1 MKNKMKDHA
10 CLVDNHIYIPYQI
23 MKGQKESLAS
33 RSNYFFVQ
41 RGFIIIDEFFRFHM
55 LLKKNYFVLLICAH
69 QIYTVWLYI
78 CVKTKFGPTSR
89 VYIFLKKLKKK
100 MT

>member
-1 MKNKMKDHA
+1 MHA
-10 CLVDNHIYIPYQI
+10 WLITTYTYHCRYNHRLIFSFSYVI
-23 MKGQKESLAS
+23 
-33 RSNYFFVQ
+33 
-41 RGFIIIDEFFRFHM
+41 
-55 LLKKNYFVLLICAH
+55 KKNYFVLLICAH

-89 VYIFLKKLKKK
+89 VYIFLKKLKK